1 MKKMK
6 RNFYLFM
13 MILLLV
19 GAAASFCSR
28 PESPEPK
35 AWAWLAG
42 KLSFTDED
50 WDYYFSHAAQAGID
64 AILMECH
71 PGVPDT
77 AWLRPDFVGAEAI
90 EIINR
95 ALPYAQK
102 YNVELHGWMWTE
114 NRGER
119 NLREAHPE
127 WYMVNRNGASVTV
140 NKLYGREHYRFLC
153 PYQPGVIEY
162 LKERAAE
169 LAEIEGLAGVHM
181 DFIRYPD
188 VILPNKLHASRGV
201 VQDKEYPEWD
211 HCYCDVCRALF
222 KEQTGID
229 PLDLEDPSQS
239 VEWKKF
245 RYDGI
250 VKVASE
256 VAKTIKEHKKIASA
270 AVFPHPDTARKLVR
284 QDWPRFR
291 NVDYFFPMVYHLYYV
306 DRNNHEWIT
315 VATQAGVD
323 ELKANNNPAF
333 ETTGLFIGHVPID
346 SIPYMFQ
353 LAVDGGSKGICL
365 FSLEA
370 VRRMDNRGIPYWE
383 KLGEAILE
391 LKKK

>member
-1 MKKMK
+1 MKKS
-6 RNFYLFM
+6 FYVFMVMLPLF
-13 MILLLV
+13 
-19 GAAASFCSR
+19 GAATSSCSQ
-28 PESPEPK
+28 PNPPAPK

-42 KLSFTDED
+42 KLNFSNED

-64 AILMECH
+64 AILLESH

-77 AWLRPDFVGAEAI
+77 SWLRPDFVDAEAI
-90 EIINR
+90 EIIHR

-102 YNVELHGWMWTE
+102 YNVELHAWMWTE

-119 NLREAHPE
+119 TLREAHPE
-127 WYMVNRNGASVTV
+127 WYMVNRNGESCNV

-153 PYQPGVIEY
+153 PNQPGVVEY

-169 LAEIEGLAGVHM
+169 LADIEGLAGVHM

-188 VILPNKLHASRGV
+188 VILPSKLQPSRGV
-201 VQDKEYPEWD
+201 VQDQEYPEWD

-229 PLDLEDPSQS
+229 PLDLEDPAHNDA
-239 VEWKKF
+239 WKKF

-256 VAKTIKEHKKIASA
+256 VAKTIHEHHKVASA
-270 AVFPHPDTARKLVR
+270 AVFPHPDTARTLVR

-291 NVDYFFPMVYHLYYV
+291 NVDYLFPMVYHRYYT
-306 DRNNHEWIT
+306 DDDTWIT
-315 VATQAGVD
+315 QATKAGMD
-323 ELKANNNPAF
+323 ELRANDNPAI

-346 SIPYMFQ
+346 AISEMIQ
-353 LAVDGGSKGICL
+353 LAVDGGSTGICF

-370 VRRMDNRGIPYWE
+370 IRRMDNRGIPYWE
-383 KLGEAILE
+383 KLGEAIQQ
-391 LKKK
+391 LKAK

>member
-1 MKKMK
+1 MKKY
-6 RNFYLFM
+6 FYFF
-13 MILLLV
+13 LLMLPV
-19 GAAASFCSR
+19 VLSAAFSSSQ
-28 PESPEPK
+28 PEQPIETK
-35 AWAWLAG
+35 VWAWLAG
-42 KLSFTDED
+42 KLYFTDED
-50 WDYYFSHAAQAGID
+50 WDYYFSRSAQAGID

-77 AWLRPDFVGAEAI
+77 AWLRKDFVDAEAI
-90 EIINR
+90 EIIHR
-95 ALPYAQK
+95 ALPYAKK
-102 YNVELHGWMWTE
+102 YGVELHGWMWTE

-119 NLREAHPE
+119 TLREAHPE
-127 WYMVNRNGASVTV
+127 WYMVNRNGESCNV

-169 LAEIEGLAGVHM
+169 LADIEGLAGVHM

-188 VILPNKLHASRGV
+188 VILPNKLQPSRGV

-211 HCYCDVCRALF
+211 HCYCEVCRALF
-222 KEQTGID
+222 KKQTGID
-229 PLDLEDPSQS
+229 PMDIEDPSQHAA
-239 VEWKKF
+239 WKKF

-306 DRNNHEWIT
+306 DPGRHEWIT
-315 VATQAGVD
+315 EATKAGVE
-323 ELKANNNPAF
+323 ELKANNNPAK
-333 ETTGLFIGHVPID
+333 ECTGLYIGHVPVD
-346 SIPYMFQ
+346 SIGYMMQ
-353 LAVDGGSKGICL
+353 LAVDGGSTGICF
-365 FSLEA
+365 FSLETI
-370 VRRMDNRGIPYWE
+370 RRTDRRGGVYWE
-383 KLGEAILE
+383 KLGEAIAE
-391 LKKK
+391 FKKKR